1 MELQT
6 YHFWILKDHNTINSA
21 NEYEA
26 DILKF
31 FLCNAGLK
39 TQDFTKNVWAH

>member
-6 YHFWILKDHNTINSA
+6 YHFWILKVYSTINSA

-26 DILKF
+26 DVLNTF
-31 FLCNAGLK
+31 FA
-39 TQDFTKNVWAH
+39 TRV